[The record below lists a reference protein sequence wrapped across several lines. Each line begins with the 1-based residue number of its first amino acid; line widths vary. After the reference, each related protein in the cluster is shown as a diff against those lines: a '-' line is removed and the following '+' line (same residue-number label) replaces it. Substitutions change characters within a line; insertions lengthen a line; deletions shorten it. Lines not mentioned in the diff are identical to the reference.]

1 MAPELA
7 DHVTAVFALPVT
19 VAVNCCVFPDCTV
32 MEAGET
38 EMLTGS
44 GGGGATP
51 MPLPPPLQLAI
62 ATHRMEQRGK
72 TIETIDNFFISESSP
87 CSSIRV
93 ISL

>member
-1 MAPELA
+1 MVPELA

-32 MEAGET
+32 AEVGEMETLIGA
-38 EMLTGS
+38 
-44 GGGGATP
+44 GGGGVEP

-72 TIETIDNFFISESSP
+72 TIEATDNFFISGSSP
-87 CSSIRV
+87 CSSN
-93 ISL
+93 